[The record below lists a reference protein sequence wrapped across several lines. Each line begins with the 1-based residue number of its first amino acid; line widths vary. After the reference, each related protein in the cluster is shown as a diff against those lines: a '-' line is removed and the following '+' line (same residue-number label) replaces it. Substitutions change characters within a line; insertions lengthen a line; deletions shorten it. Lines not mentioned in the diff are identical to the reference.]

1 MAFRIKILSSPNLN
15 NNRINSNK
23 LNNSM
28 QRKILYKESR
38 RHDDEDDTLYDMA
51 NDSKNHVTQPQ
62 RLQIFL
68 QSKSA
73 TIKQKKR

>member
-1 MAFRIKILSSPNLN
+1 
-15 NNRINSNK
+15 
-23 LNNSM
+23 M

-73 TIKQKKR
+73 TIKQKKRWEYKLIINL

>member
-1 MAFRIKILSSPNLN
+1 
-15 NNRINSNK
+15 
-23 LNNSM
+23 M